1 MESLVKLDV
10 SHNEVTT
17 LLDFQ
22 PPKNLVVSQYNGN
35 MHVLKTMPHSQNNV
49 CLA

>member
-10 SHNEVTT
+10 SHNELTT

-22 PPKNLVVSQYNGN
+22 PPKNLIVSQHMIAFTARTG
-35 MHVLKTMPHSQNNV
+35 LPGP
-49 CLA
+49 A

>member
-10 SHNEVTT
+10 SHNELKT

-22 PPKNLVVSQYNGN
+22 PPKNLIVSRSIRMGN
-35 MHVLKTMPHSQNNV
+35 FTQRRSQLDN
-49 CLA
+49 